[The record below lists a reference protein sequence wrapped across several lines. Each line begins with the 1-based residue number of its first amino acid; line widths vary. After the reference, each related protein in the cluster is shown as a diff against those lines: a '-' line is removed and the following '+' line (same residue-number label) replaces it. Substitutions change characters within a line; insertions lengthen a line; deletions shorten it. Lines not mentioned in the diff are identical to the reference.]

1 MRTFSVMLL
10 AVMILMVGPYPV
22 PAAGW
27 GSGGWGMGGA
37 YQRMFDPTTVE
48 KVSGEVQKVDK
59 IAPMRKMG
67 AGIHLLLKTSKETIP
82 VHLGPEWFMD
92 RLDANLKQGDK
103 VQVTGS
109 RIKLE
114 GKPVIIASEV
124 KRGDET
130 LVLRDS
136 SGVPVWSGWRRK

>member
-1 MRTFSVMLL
+1 MRKITIMAMVAVLSL
-10 AVMILMVGPYPV
+10 AGVSSA
-22 PAAGW
+22 PAAGR

-48 KVSGEVQKVDK
+48 TISGEVQKVEK

-67 AGIHLLLKTSKETIP
+67 AGIHLLVKTPKETVP
-82 VHLGPEWFMD
+82 VHLGPEWFME
-92 RLDANLKQGDK
+92 RLDAKIERGDK
-103 VQVTGS
+103 VEVKGS

-114 GKPVIIASEV
+114 GKPAIIASEV

-130 LVLRDS
+130 LVLRDD
-136 SGVPVWSGWRRK
+136 SGVPVWSGWRRR

>member
-22 PAAGW
+22 LAAGG

-67 AGIHLLLKTSKETIP
+67 AGIHLLFKTSKETIP